1 MNLNNM
7 GTGRQVLRNVLAQT
21 QTKQWSKTQKVL
33 SQTSTKN
40 SKVNTDGRPNQ
51 DAQNNCT
58 DSE

>member
-21 QTKQWSKTQKVL
+21 RTKQWSKTQKVL

-40 SKVNTDGRPNQ
+40 SKVNKGGRPNQ